1 MSSQNNK
8 SELAFLM
15 AQFEAERQAAEWAL
29 TGLAS
34 NVSKHEFI
42 TARME
47 RMGQIQGQLAPLIGD
62 DEAGRMVVEAM
73 EKIDNPPE

>member
-1 MSSQNNK
+1 MDNK
-8 SELAFLM
+8 SEVAFLM
-15 AQFEAERQAAEWAL
+15 AQFEAERQSAEWAL

-34 NVSKHEFI
+34 NVSKHQFI

-47 RMGQIQGQLAPLIGD
+47 RMGEIQGQLAPLIGED
-62 DEAGRMVVEAM
+62 AAGRLVVEAM